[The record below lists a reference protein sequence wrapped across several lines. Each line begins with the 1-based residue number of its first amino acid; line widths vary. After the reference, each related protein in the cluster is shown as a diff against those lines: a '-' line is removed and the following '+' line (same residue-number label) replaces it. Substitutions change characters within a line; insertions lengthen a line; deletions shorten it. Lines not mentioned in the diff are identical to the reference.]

1 MFPPRL
7 IIIGAQKAGTTSLA
21 AALARH
27 PDVVLGNKKE
37 PDYYTGAWD
46 RGLDWYRDNYPD
58 TGATWL
64 IDASTSYSAA
74 FVDPALESVF
84 PVAERIGETVTDPR
98 FLYILRDPVDR
109 AYSAYWHAR
118 RFGVE
123 KRSLREALSPS
134 STYIRQ
140 GCYVEH
146 LEYYYRHFDRSSIRV
161 IDFDDFKRDET
172 LVLEALA
179 QFLSIDPTRF
189 VEPADNAVKNRS
201 FEYSRLAQ
209 IGMRVF
215 GSRERFQSVV
225 STVKKSTPQSVS
237 NFGSL
242 LLTRKIPP
250 LSSGDREWLSPIF
263 EPYTRRLESLLGRS
277 FDRWTRPSD
286 VAEPADAGASFYD

>member
-27 PDVVLGNKKE
+27 PDIALGNKKE

-46 RGLDWYRDNYPD
+46 RGLTWYRSNYPESS
-58 TGATWL
+58 ATWL

-74 FVDPALESVF
+74 FVDPELEDVF
-84 PVAERIGETVTDPR
+84 PVAERIGETVADPR

-123 KRSLREALSPS
+123 KRPLREALSPS

-146 LEYYYRHFDRSSIRV
+146 LEYYYRHFDPSNIRV
-161 IDFDDFKRDET
+161 IDFDDFKRDESS
-172 LVLEALA
+172 VLEGLA
-179 QFLSIDPTRF
+179 RFLAIDPTRF
-189 VEPADNAVKNRS
+189 AEPVDNAVKNRS
-201 FEYSRLAQ
+201 FEYSRLAR

-215 GSRERFQSVV
+215 GSQQRFQAVV
-225 STVKKSTPQSVS
+225 SAVRKSTPQAVS

-250 LSSGDREWLSPIF
+250 MSPRDREWLSPVF
-263 EPYTRRLESLLGRS
+263 EPYTLRLESLLERG
-277 FDRWTRPSD
+277 FDHWTRSPGSPEAGTAE
-286 VAEPADAGASFYD
+286 VAFYR